1 MLKNIIVLRKLFIE
15 WPCTFILGFAYSDC
29 GGIIMYSEILQFVM
43 EHLLYFALHINSA
56 GSFPKPLSAKEE
68 RECLQ
73 LVKQGD
79 VEAKNRFIEHNLR
92 LVAHIIKKYYSKQRD
107 QEDLI
112 SIGTIGLIKAVGSFD
127 VDKGTRFATYAARCI
142 DNEILMYFRNLKKS
156 AQDVYISDSIDTDK
170 EGNSLTL
177 MDIVSDDES
186 VADSIELK
194 IKSEKLRALIDEHLD
209 EREKLIIEL
218 RYGLNGKKP
227 LTQREV
233 ASILD
238 ISRSYVSRIEKKALS
253 ILNKNFDMF

>member
-1 MLKNIIVLRKLFIE
+1 MYAEIINFIAENFLYLVLH
-15 WPCTFILGFAYSDC
+15 
-29 GGIIMYSEILQFVM
+29 V
-43 EHLLYFALHINSA
+43 NST

-68 RECLQ
+68 KECLR
-73 LVKQGD
+73 LIKEGD
-79 VEAKNRFIEHNLR
+79 VEAKNKFIKHNLR

-112 SIGTIGLIKAVGSFD
+112 SIGTIGLIKAVSSFD
-127 VDKGTRFATYAARCI
+127 MDKGTRFATYAARCI
-142 DNEILMYFRNLKKS
+142 DNEILMYFRNLKKT

-186 VADSIELK
+186 VADNIELK
-194 IKSEKLRALIDEHLD
+194 IESEKIRRLVKQHLD
-209 EREKLIIEL
+209 ERERTIIEL
-218 RYGLNGKKP
+218 RYGLNDQKP

-233 ASILD
+233 ASMLG

-253 ILNKNFDMF
+253 VLNKNFDA